1 VARKFNSIEST
12 AVEAEAMVQQGR
24 WVDAERHYREL
35 IGQTHVINY
44 EYDDWLRR
52 LGEIYRHLGRAREAA
67 FVYLYLHYFD
77 MARAQLAG
85 DARGE
90 PAHGAIND
98 VSALRARLAEIEK
111 KWSDAAQLYLQA
123 GLRVHAAV
131 AFEKAKQYPEAIAA
145 WKALLHHPGLAGL
158 AGGAGVAG
166 SAGNGAAPHAGHAS
180 HSAHSGAGSRAYEA
194 ALVHF
199 NYGLAAVRL
208 DPASA
213 EARRALIESQ
223 RKLEQ
228 VADDFEQVGELER
241 AFDCFQILL
250 KLGKESAQ
258 FENLAEGYV
267 NCIRVLRDDN
277 LKFYVL
283 QYYEDFIKL
292 ALERGELHAAAT
304 LYQEAAAFAARAG
317 LPYDRHYQH
326 KSALTWMK
334 CADKFVE
341 TGVPVQMVE
350 NALLAAASQHSAV
363 GDYPAVR
370 ECFDKLARLEL
381 PERAKKRFET
391 IAQRYRG
398 LAAPPVELPGLPDYL
413 KQQHAYA
420 DIWFVDLL
428 EWEMDG
434 DPYAVAAS
442 IVGDLRYP
450 NGIRR
455 RALVVLLTLADA
467 QTRRAQAEPE
477 TLVHVAELL
486 GELQSYAALS
496 PLEKLFGSGDALIRR
511 SAVRALRYLY
521 FKRSFVIVRKA
532 LTDPDAQVREAALV
546 AIAGLHFPH
555 AFNPLARIY
564 RETSDPRVRAAA
576 LQSIGKIQT
585 VEAGE
590 FLVMVLRQE
599 AGSLREAAYTAL
611 TQMDN
616 ADVVPILR
624 QHHEIETNPAV
635 RDTLGDLLRRH

>member
-1 VARKFNSIEST
+1 MARRFNSIEST
-12 AVEAEAMVQQGR
+12 ADQAEAMVQQGR
-24 WVDAERHYREL
+24 WADAERHYREL

-77 MARAQLAG
+77 MARSQLVG
-85 DARGE
+85 D
-90 PAHGAIND
+90 D
-98 VSALRARLAEIEK
+98 QVALRARLAEIEK
-111 KWSDAAQLYLQA
+111 KWSDAAQLYQQA
-123 GLRVHAAV
+123 KLPVHAAV
-131 AFEKAKQYPEAIAA
+131 AFERAKQFPDAASA
-145 WKALLHHPGLAGL
+145 WKSLLHHPGL
-158 AGGAGVAG
+158 
-166 SAGNGAAPHAGHAS
+166 
-180 HSAHSGAGSRAYEA
+180 GSRPYEA

-199 NYGLAAVRL
+199 NYGLAAARL
-208 DPASA
+208 DSGSGSN

-326 KSALTWMK
+326 KSAMTWMR
-334 CADKFVE
+334 CADKFAE
-341 TGVPVQMVE
+341 TGVPVQMIE

-370 ECFDKLARLEL
+370 ECFDKLAALEL
-381 PERAKKRFET
+381 PDRAKKRFQT

-398 LAAPPVELPGLPDYL
+398 LAAPPVEPPGLPDYL

-467 QTRRAQAEPE
+467 QTRKAAGETE

-496 PLEKLFGSGDALIRR
+496 PLEKLFASGDAVIRR
-511 SAVRALRYLY
+511 AAVRALRFLY

-532 LTDPDAQVREAALV
+532 LVDGDAQVREAALV

-564 RETSDPRVRAAA
+564 RESNDPRVRGAA

-599 AGSLREAAYTAL
+599 TGNLREAAYAAL
-611 TQMDN
+611 AQMDN
-616 ADVVPILR
+616 ADVIPILR
-624 QHHEIETNPAV
+624 QHHEIETNPQV
-635 RDTLGDLLRRH
+635 RDTLGELLRRH

>member
-1 VARKFNSIEST
+1 MARRTFNSIEST
-12 AVEAEAMVQQGR
+12 ADQAEALVQQGR

-52 LGEIYRHLGRAREAA
+52 LGEIYRHLNRGREAA

-77 MARAQLAG
+77 MARGQLAG
-85 DARGE
+85 DEHVG
-90 PAHGAIND
+90 
-98 VSALRARLAEIEK
+98 LRARLAEIEK
-111 KWSDAAQLYLQA
+111 KWTEAAQLYQQA
-123 GLRVHAAV
+123 KLPVHAAV
-131 AFEKAKQYPEAIAA
+131 AFERAKQHTEATAA
-145 WKALLHHPGLAGL
+145 WKALVHTAGL
-158 AGGAGVAG
+158 AQR
-166 SAGNGAAPHAGHAS
+166 P
-180 HSAHSGAGSRAYEA
+180 YEA
-194 ALVHF
+194 ALIHF
-199 NYGLAAVRL
+199 NYGLSAVRH
-208 DPASA
+208 DPQSA

-250 KLGKESAQ
+250 KLGKESSQ

-267 NCIRVLRDDN
+267 NCIRVLREDN

-326 KSALTWMK
+326 KSALTWMR
-334 CADKFVE
+334 CADRFLE
-341 TGVPVQMVE
+341 AGVPVQMTE

-370 ECFDKLARLEL
+370 ECFEKLAGLEL
-381 PERAKKRFET
+381 PDRAKKRFST

-467 QTRRAQAEPE
+467 QQNDRDAATD
-477 TLVHVAELL
+477 TVVHVAELL

-496 PLEKLFGSGDALIRR
+496 PLEKLFASPEPVIRR
-511 SAVRALRYLY
+511 AAVKALRFLY

-532 LTDPDAQVREAALV
+532 LADADAQVREAALI
-546 AIAGLHFPH
+546 AIGGLHFPH

-564 RETSDPRVRAAA
+564 RESNDARVRTAA

-599 AGSLREAAYTAL
+599 TGSLREAAHQAL
-611 TQMDN
+611 AQMDN
-616 ADVVPILR
+616 ADVLPILR
-624 QHHEIETNPAV
+624 QHHEIETNPQV
-635 RDTLGDLLRRH
+635 RETLGELLRRH

>member
-1 VARKFNSIEST
+1 VARRTFNSIEST
-12 AVEAEAMVQQGR
+12 SDQAQALVHQGR
-24 WVDAERHYREL
+24 WADAEKHYREL

-44 EYDDWLRR
+44 EYDDWLRA
-52 LGEIYRHLGRAREAA
+52 LGEIYRHLNRQREAA
-67 FVYLYLHYFD
+67 FVYLYLHYSD
-77 MARAQLAG
+77 MAKAQLV
-85 DARGE
+85 GE
-90 PAHGAIND
+90 GH
-98 VSALRARLAEIEK
+98 VALRARFAEIEK
-111 KWSDAAQLYLQA
+111 KWPEAAQLYQQA
-123 GLRVHAAV
+123 KLPVHAAV
-131 AFEKAKQYPEAIAA
+131 AFEKAKQYTEAAA
-145 WKALLHHPGLAGL
+145 TWKALVQTPGLGQR
-158 AGGAGVAG
+158 
-166 SAGNGAAPHAGHAS
+166 P
-180 HSAHSGAGSRAYEA
+180 YEA

-199 NYGLAAVRL
+199 NYGLAVVRL
-208 DPASA
+208 DAQSA

-250 KLGKESAQ
+250 KLGKESGQ

-267 NCIRVLRDDN
+267 NCIRVLREDN

-292 ALERGELHAAAT
+292 ALERNELHAAAT

-334 CADKFVE
+334 CADRFVE
-341 TGVPVQMVE
+341 AGVPVQMTE

-370 ECFDKLARLEL
+370 ACFERLAGLEL
-381 PERAKKRFET
+381 PDRAKKRFSA
-391 IAQRYRG
+391 IAQRYQG

-428 EWEMDG
+428 EWEMEG
-434 DPYAVAAS
+434 DPFAVAAS

-467 QTRRAQAEPE
+467 QARNQAGEPE

-496 PLEKLFGSGDALIRR
+496 PLERLFASPDPVIRR
-511 SAVRALRYLY
+511 AAVRALRFLY

-532 LTDPDAQVREAALV
+532 LADADAQVREAALV

-564 RETSDPRVRAAA
+564 RESADPRVRTSA

-599 AGSLREAAYTAL
+599 GGALRDAAHQAL
-611 TQMDN
+611 ATMDN
-616 ADVVPILR
+616 ADVLPILR
-624 QHHEIETNPAV
+624 QHHEIETNAAV
-635 RDTLGDLLRRH
+635 RETLGELLRRH

>member
-1 VARKFNSIEST
+1 MARRFNSIEST
-12 AVEAEAMVQQGR
+12 ADQADALHQQGR
-24 WVDAERHYREL
+24 WVEAERHYREL

-52 LGEIYRHLGRAREAA
+52 LNEIYRHLGRPREAA
-67 FVYLYLHYFD
+67 FVCLYLHYFD
-77 MARAQLAG
+77 MARGQLGSAEH
-85 DARGE
+85 A
-90 PAHGAIND
+90 
-98 VSALRARLAEIEK
+98 ALRARLAETEK
-111 KWSDAAQLYLQA
+111 KWHEAAQLYQQA
-123 GLRVHAAV
+123 QLPVHAAV
-131 AFEKAKQYPEAIAA
+131 AYERAKQAPEAAAA
-145 WKALLHHPGLAGL
+145 WKALLHHPGLAHR
-158 AGGAGVAG
+158 
-166 SAGNGAAPHAGHAS
+166 P
-180 HSAHSGAGSRAYEA
+180 YEA

-208 DPASA
+208 DPKSA
-213 EARRALIESQ
+213 EARRALVESQ

-228 VADDFEQVGELER
+228 VADDFEQAGELER

-250 KLGKESAQ
+250 KLGKESSQ

-292 ALERGELHAAAT
+292 ALERGELHAGAT

-334 CADKFVE
+334 CADKFLE
-341 TGVPVQMVE
+341 TGVPVQMIE

-370 ECFDKLARLEL
+370 ECFERLAGLEL
-381 PERAKKRFET
+381 PERAKKRFST

-398 LAAPPVELPGLPDYL
+398 MSAPPAELPGLPDYL

-420 DIWFVDLL
+420 DIWFLDLL
-428 EWEMDG
+428 EWEMNG
-434 DPYAVAAS
+434 DPFAVAAS

-450 NGIRR
+450 NGVRR

-467 QTRRAQAEPE
+467 QLRHAEHEVE
-477 TLVHVAELL
+477 TLVQIADAL
-486 GELQSYAALS
+486 GQLQAYAALS
-496 PLEKLFGSGDALIRR
+496 PLERLYASPEPAIRR
-511 SAVRALRYLY
+511 AAVKALRYLY

-532 LTDPDAQVREAALV
+532 LGEPDAQVREAALE
-546 AIAGLHFPH
+546 AIGGLHFPH

-564 RETSDPRVRAAA
+564 RESTDPRVRTAA
-576 LQSIGKIQT
+576 LQAIGQIQT

-599 AGSLREAAYTAL
+599 SGALREAAHKAL
-611 TQMDN
+611 DKLEN
-616 ADVVPILR
+616 ADVMPILR
-624 QHHEIETNPAV
+624 QHHEIETNPEV
-635 RDTLGDLLRRH
+635 RETLGELLRRR

>member
-1 VARKFNSIEST
+1 VARNTFNAIEST
-12 AVEAEAMVQQGR
+12 ADQAEAFVQQGR
-24 WVDAERHYREL
+24 WKEAEQHYRDL
-35 IGQTHVINY
+35 IGHTHVINY

-52 LGEIYRHLGRAREAA
+52 LAEIYRQLGRAREAA
-67 FVYLYLHYFD
+67 FVCLYLHYFE
-77 MARAQLAG
+77 
-85 DARGE
+85 DARRQIQGE
-90 PAHGAIND
+90 EHLG
-98 VSALRARLAEIEK
+98 LRARLAEMEK
-111 KWSDAAQLYLQA
+111 KWTEAAQLYQQA
-123 GLRVHAAV
+123 KLPVHAAV
-131 AFEKAKQYPEAIAA
+131 AFEKAKQYPDAIAQ
-145 WKALLHHPGLAGL
+145 WKSLVHHPGLQ
-158 AGGAGVAG
+158 
-166 SAGNGAAPHAGHAS
+166 HK
-180 HSAHSGAGSRAYEA
+180 AYEA

-199 NYGLAAVRL
+199 DYGLAAVRL
-208 DPASA
+208 DPNSA

-228 VADDFEQVGELER
+228 VADDFEQTGELER

-304 LYQEAAAFAARAG
+304 LYQEAAAFASRAG

-326 KSALTWMK
+326 KSALTWVR
-334 CADKFVE
+334 CAEKFVE

-370 ECFDKLARLEL
+370 DCFEMLAALEL
-381 PERAKKRFET
+381 PDRAKKRFSA
-391 IAQRYRG
+391 IAARYKG
-398 LAAPPVELPGLPDYL
+398 LTSPPIELPGLPDYL
-413 KQQHAYA
+413 KQTHAYA
-420 DIWFVDLL
+420 EIWFVDLL
-428 EWEMDG
+428 EWEMGG
-434 DPYAVAAS
+434 DPYSVAAS

-467 QTRRAQAEPE
+467 EMRKQGDDQQVAAKI
-477 TLVHVAELL
+477 AELL

-496 PLEKLFGSGDALIRR
+496 PLEKLYESPEPAIRVA
-511 SAVRALRYLY
+511 AVKALRYLY

-532 LTDPDAQVREAALV
+532 LADPDATVREAALI
-546 AIAGLHFPH
+546 AIGGLHFPH
-555 AFNPLARIY
+555 AFNPLARIF
-564 RETSDPRVRAAA
+564 RENPDPRVRGKA
-576 LQSIGKIQT
+576 LESIGKIQT

-599 AGSLREAAYTAL
+599 SGALRDAAQAAL
-611 TQMDN
+611 SQLDS
-616 ADVVPILR
+616 AELLPILR
-624 QHHEIETNPAV
+624 QHHEIETNAAV
-635 RDTLGDLLRRH
+635 RETLEQLLRRH

>member
-1 VARKFNSIEST
+1 MARRFNLPETT
-12 AVEAEAMVQQGR
+12 ADQADAMVQQGR
-24 WVDAERHYREL
+24 WVEAERNYREL

-52 LGEIYRHLGRAREAA
+52 LGEVYRHLGRAREAS

-77 MARAQLAG
+77 LARAQLVG
-85 DARGE
+85 DELVG
-90 PAHGAIND
+90 
-98 VSALRARLAEIEK
+98 LRARLAEIEK
-111 KWSDAAQLYLQA
+111 KWSEAAALYQQA
-123 GLRVHAAV
+123 KLPIHAAV
-131 AFEKAKQYPEAIAA
+131 AFEKAKMYPEAAAA
-145 WKALLHHPGLAGL
+145 WKALTHHPQLGQR
-158 AGGAGVAG
+158 
-166 SAGNGAAPHAGHAS
+166 P
-180 HSAHSGAGSRAYEA
+180 YEA

-199 NYGLAAVRL
+199 DLGIATARL
-208 DPASA
+208 DAGSA

-304 LYQEAAAFAARAG
+304 FYQEAAAFASRAG

-326 KSALTWMK
+326 KSALTWMR
-334 CADKFVE
+334 CADKFIE

-370 ECFDKLARLEL
+370 ECFEKLASLEL
-381 PERAKKRFET
+381 SDRQKKRFAA
-391 IAQRYRG
+391 IAARYKG
-398 LAAPPVELPGLPDYL
+398 LASPPVELPGLPDYL

-434 DPYAVAAS
+434 DAFAVAAS

-467 QTRRAQAEPE
+467 RLRKADGDPE
-477 TLVHVAELL
+477 TLVHVAEQL

-496 PLEKLFGSGDALIRR
+496 PLEKLFAMTDPVVRR
-511 SAVRALRYLY
+511 AAVRALRYLY

-532 LTDPDAQVREAALV
+532 LADPDAQVREAALV
-546 AIAGLHFPH
+546 AISGLHFPH

-564 RETSDPRVRAAA
+564 RESTDPRVRASA

-599 AGSLREAAYTAL
+599 VGPLREAAHAAL
-611 TQMDN
+611 ALMDN
-616 ADVVPILR
+616 ADVIPILR
-624 QHHEIETNPAV
+624 QHHEIETNAAV
-635 RDTLGDLLRRH
+635 RETLGELLRRH

>member
-1 VARKFNSIEST
+1 MARRTFNSIEST
-12 AVEAEAMVQQGR
+12 ADQADALVQQGR
-24 WVDAERHYREL
+24 WGDAERHYRDL

-52 LGEIYRHLGRAREAA
+52 LGEIYRHLKRDREAS

-77 MARAQLAG
+77 MARGQLAA
-85 DARGE
+85 DE
-90 PAHGAIND
+90 H
-98 VSALRARLAEIEK
+98 VALRARLAEIEK
-111 KWSDAAQLYLQA
+111 KWTEAAQLYQQA
-123 GLRVHAAV
+123 KLPVHAAV
-131 AFEKAKQYPEAIAA
+131 AFERAKQYTEATAA
-145 WKALLHHPGLAGL
+145 WKQLLHTPGL
-158 AGGAGVAG
+158 GA
-166 SAGNGAAPHAGHAS
+166 
-180 HSAHSGAGSRAYEA
+180 RAYET

-208 DPASA
+208 DAGSA

-228 VADDFEQVGELER
+228 VADDFEQGGELER

-292 ALERGELHAAAT
+292 ALERGELHAGAT
-304 LYQEAAAFAARAG
+304 LYQEAAAFASRAG

-334 CADKFVE
+334 CADKFLE

-370 ECFDKLARLEL
+370 ECFDKLAGLEL
-381 PERAKKRFET
+381 TDRQKKRFGA
-391 IAQRYRG
+391 IAARYKG
-398 LAAPPVELPGLPDYL
+398 LNAPPIELPGLPDYL

-428 EWEMDG
+428 EWEMEG

-467 QTRRAQAEPE
+467 QARKAEGATE
-477 TLVHVAELL
+477 TLVHVADLL
-486 GELQSYAALS
+486 GQLQSYAALS
-496 PLEKLFGSGDALIRR
+496 PLERLFASQDPVIRKE
-511 SAVRALRYLY
+511 AVRALRYLY

-532 LTDPDAQVREAALV
+532 LSDVDAQVREAALV
-546 AIAGLHFPH
+546 AIGGLHFPH

-564 RETSDPRVRAAA
+564 RESTDPRVRTAA

-599 AGSLREAAYTAL
+599 TGNLRDAAHAAL
-611 TQMDN
+611 GQMDN
-616 ADVVPILR
+616 ADVLPILR
-624 QHHEIETNPAV
+624 QHHEIETNPQV
-635 RDTLGDLLRRH
+635 RETLGELLRRH

>member
-1 VARKFNSIEST
+1 VARRTFNSIEST
-12 AVEAEAMVQQGR
+12 ADQADALVQQGR
-24 WVDAERHYREL
+24 WIDAERHYREL

-52 LGEIYRHLGRAREAA
+52 LGEIYRQLGRSREAA

-85 DARGE
+85 DE
-90 PAHGAIND
+90 H
-98 VSALRARLAEIEK
+98 VALRARLSEIEK
-111 KWSDAAQLYLQA
+111 KWNEAAQLYQQA
-123 GLRVHAAV
+123 KLPVHAAV
-131 AFEKAKQYPEAIAA
+131 AFERAKQYNEAVAA
-145 WKALLHHPGLAGL
+145 WKGLVHHAGL
-158 AGGAGVAG
+158 ATR
-166 SAGNGAAPHAGHAS
+166 P
-180 HSAHSGAGSRAYEA
+180 YEA

-199 NYGLAAVRL
+199 DYGLAAVRL
-208 DPASA
+208 DPDSL

-228 VADDFEQVGELER
+228 VADDFEQTGELER

-250 KLGKESAQ
+250 KLGKESSQ

-292 ALERGELHAAAT
+292 ALERAELHAAAT

-326 KSALTWMK
+326 KSALTWMR
-334 CADKFVE
+334 CADKFLE
-341 TGVPVQMVE
+341 TGVPVQMIE

-370 ECFDKLARLEL
+370 ECFDKLAGLEL
-381 PERAKKRFET
+381 TERAKKRFGA
-391 IAQRYRG
+391 IAQRYKG

-413 KQQHAYA
+413 KQAHAYA

-434 DPYAVAAS
+434 DPFAVAAS

-467 QTRRAQAEPE
+467 RTRNAEAEAE
-477 TLVHVAELL
+477 TAVHVAELL

-496 PLEKLFGSGDALIRR
+496 PLEKLFASGDAVIRR
-511 SAVRALRYLY
+511 AAVRALRFLY

-532 LTDPDAQVREAALV
+532 LVDIDAQVREAALV
-546 AIAGLHFPH
+546 AIGGLHFPH

-564 RETSDPRVRAAA
+564 RESTDPRVRTAA

-599 AGSLREAAYTAL
+599 SGGLRDAAYTAL

-624 QHHEIETNPAV
+624 QHHEIEVNPQV
-635 RDTLGDLLRRH
+635 RETLGELLRKH

>member
-1 VARKFNSIEST
+1 MARRYSSIEST
-12 AVEAEAMVQQGR
+12 ADQAEAMVQQGR
-24 WVDAERHYREL
+24 WVDAERHYRDL

-77 MARAQLAG
+77 MARTQLVGEGRGAAAG
-85 DARGE
+85 PSPIHETG
-90 PAHGAIND
+90 
-98 VSALRARLAEIEK
+98 ALRARLAEIEK
-111 KWSDAAQLYLQA
+111 KWSDAAQLYQQA
-123 GLRVHAAV
+123 KLPVHAAV
-131 AFEKAKQYPEAIAA
+131 AFERAKQYPEAAAA
-145 WKALLHHPGLAGL
+145 WKSLLHHPGLTGR
-158 AGGAGVAG
+158 
-166 SAGNGAAPHAGHAS
+166 P
-180 HSAHSGAGSRAYEA
+180 YEA

-208 DPASA
+208 DGGPGAGPGAGPATGPGA
-213 EARRALIESQ
+213 GAGAGPGANEARRALIESQ

-228 VADDFEQVGELER
+228 VADDFEQAGELER

-326 KSALTWMK
+326 KSALTWMR

-341 TGVPVQMVE
+341 TGVPVQMIE

-370 ECFDKLARLEL
+370 ECFDKLAGLEL
-381 PERAKKRFET
+381 PERAKKRFQT

-434 DPYAVAAS
+434 DPYAVATS

-467 QTRRAQAEPE
+467 QTRKAADQTD

-496 PLEKLFGSGDALIRR
+496 PLEKLFASGDAVIRR
-511 SAVRALRYLY
+511 AAVRALRFLY

-532 LTDPDAQVREAALV
+532 LVDPDAQVREAALV

-564 RETSDPRVRAAA
+564 RESNDPRVRSAA
-576 LQSIGKIQT
+576 LTSIGKIQT

-599 AGSLREAAYTAL
+599 AGNLREAAYAAL
-611 TQMDN
+611 AQMDN
-616 ADVVPILR
+616 ADVIPILR
-624 QHHEIETNPAV
+624 QHHEIETNPGV
-635 RDTLGDLLRRH
+635 RDTLGELLRRH

>member
-1 VARKFNSIEST
+1 MARRFNSIEST
-12 AVEAEAMVQQGR
+12 ADQAEAMVQQGR

-85 DARGE
+85 DGRSE
-90 PAHGAIND
+90 PSSAPVQDAG
-98 VSALRARLAEIEK
+98 ALRARLAEIEK
-111 KWSDAAQLYLQA
+111 KWSDAAQLYQQA
-123 GLRVHAAV
+123 GLPVHAAV
-131 AFEKAKQYPEAIAA
+131 AFERAKQYPEATIA
-145 WKALLHHPGLAGL
+145 WKALVHHPGLTGL
-158 AGGAGVAG
+158 TGAGGHTGTG
-166 SAGNGAAPHAGHAS
+166 G
-180 HSAHSGAGSRAYEA
+180 RAYEA

-213 EARRALIESQ
+213 EARRALVESQ

-326 KSALTWMK
+326 KSAMTWTR

-341 TGVPVQMVE
+341 TGVPVQMIE

-370 ECFDKLARLEL
+370 ECFEKLAALDL
-381 PERAKKRFET
+381 AERAKKRFST

-467 QTRRAQAEPE
+467 QARRAQADPE
-477 TLVHVAELL
+477 TLVHVGELL

-496 PLEKLFGSGDALIRR
+496 PLEKLFASGDAVIRR
-511 SAVRALRYLY
+511 AAVRALRYLY

-532 LTDPDAQVREAALV
+532 LADPDAQVREAALV

-599 AGSLREAAYTAL
+599 TGGLREAAYAAL

-616 ADVVPILR
+616 ADVIPILR
-624 QHHEIETNPAV
+624 QHHEIETNPQV

>member
-85 DARGE
+85 DGRSE
-90 PAHGAIND
+90 PSSAPVQDAG
-98 VSALRARLAEIEK
+98 ALRARLAEIEK
-111 KWSDAAQLYLQA
+111 KWSDAAQLYQQA
-123 GLRVHAAV
+123 GLPVHAAV
-131 AFEKAKQYPEAIAA
+131 AFERAKQYPEATIA
-145 WKALLHHPGLAGL
+145 WKALVHHPGLTGL
-158 AGGAGVAG
+158 TGAGGHTGTG
-166 SAGNGAAPHAGHAS
+166 G
-180 HSAHSGAGSRAYEA
+180 RAYEA

-213 EARRALIESQ
+213 EARRALVESQ

-326 KSALTWMK
+326 KSAMTWTR

-341 TGVPVQMVE
+341 TGVPVQMIE

-370 ECFDKLARLEL
+370 ECFEKLAALDL
-381 PERAKKRFET
+381 AERAKKRFST

-467 QTRRAQAEPE
+467 QARRAQADPE
-477 TLVHVAELL
+477 TLVHVGELL

-496 PLEKLFGSGDALIRR
+496 PLEKLFASGDAVIRR
-511 SAVRALRYLY
+511 AAVRALRYLY

-532 LTDPDAQVREAALV
+532 LADPDAQVREAALV

-599 AGSLREAAYTAL
+599 TGGLREAAYAAL

-616 ADVVPILR
+616 ADVIPILR
-624 QHHEIETNPAV
+624 QHHEIETNPQV

>member
-1 VARKFNSIEST
+1 VARRTFNSIEST
-12 AVEAEAMVQQGR
+12 ADQAEAMVQQGR
-24 WVDAERHYREL
+24 WAEAERHYREL

-77 MARAQLAG
+77 QARAQLTG
-85 DARGE
+85 DEHIG
-90 PAHGAIND
+90 
-98 VSALRARLAEIEK
+98 LRARLAELDK
-111 KWSDAAQLYLQA
+111 KQAEAAQLYQRAQLP
-123 GLRVHAAV
+123 VHAAV
-131 AFEKAKQYPEAIAA
+131 AFEKAKQPTEAATA
-145 WKALLHHPGLAGL
+145 WKALLHAPGLAQR
-158 AGGAGVAG
+158 
-166 SAGNGAAPHAGHAS
+166 P
-180 HSAHSGAGSRAYEA
+180 YEA

-208 DPASA
+208 DPASG

-267 NCIRVLRDDN
+267 NCIRVLREDN

-326 KSALTWMK
+326 KSALTWMR

-341 TGVPVQMVE
+341 TGVPVQMTE

-370 ECFDKLARLEL
+370 ECFEKLAGLEL
-381 PERAKKRFET
+381 TDRAKKRFT
-391 IAQRYRG
+391 AIAQRYKG
-398 LAAPPVELPGLPDYL
+398 LPAPPVELPGLPDYL

-420 DIWFVDLL
+420 DIWFVELL
-428 EWEMDG
+428 EWELDG
-434 DPYAVAAS
+434 DPFAVAAS

-467 QTRRAQAEPE
+467 QARRAEGESE

-496 PLEKLFGSGDALIRR
+496 PLEKLFQSTDATIRR
-511 SAVRALRYLY
+511 AAVRALRFLY

-532 LTDPDAQVREAALV
+532 LSDPDAQVREAALV
-546 AIAGLHFPH
+546 AIGGLHFPH

-564 RETSDPRVRAAA
+564 RESNDPNVRSYA

-599 AGSLREAAYTAL
+599 AGNLREAARVAL
-611 TQMDN
+611 SQMDN
-616 ADVVPILR
+616 ADVLPILR
-624 QHHEIETNPAV
+624 QHHEIETNPQV
-635 RDTLGDLLRRH
+635 RDTLGELLRRA

>member
-1 VARKFNSIEST
+1 MARRTFNSIEST
-12 AVEAEAMVQQGR
+12 ADQAEAFVQQGR
-24 WVDAERHYREL
+24 WVEAERHYREL

-77 MARAQLAG
+77 MARGQLAG
-85 DARGE
+85 DE
-90 PAHGAIND
+90 H
-98 VSALRARLAEIEK
+98 VALRARLAEIEK
-111 KWSDAAQLYLQA
+111 KWIEAAQLYQQA
-123 GLRVHAAV
+123 KLPVHAAV
-131 AFEKAKQYPEAIAA
+131 AYERAKQYPEATAA
-145 WKALLHHPGLAGL
+145 WKSLLHAPGL
-158 AGGAGVAG
+158 
-166 SAGNGAAPHAGHAS
+166 S
-180 HSAHSGAGSRAYEA
+180 HRPYEA

-208 DPASA
+208 EAGSA

-228 VADDFEQVGELER
+228 VADDFEQTGELER

-326 KSALTWMK
+326 KSALTWVK
-334 CADKFVE
+334 CAEKFVE

-370 ECFDKLARLEL
+370 ECFDRLAGLEL
-381 PERAKKRFET
+381 PDRAKKRFSS
-391 IAQRYRG
+391 IAQRYKG
-398 LAAPPVELPGLPDYL
+398 LASPPVELPGLPDYL

-434 DPYAVAAS
+434 DPFAVAAS

-455 RALVVLLTLADA
+455 RALVVLLIMADA
-467 QTRRAQAEPE
+467 QARNAVGETE
-477 TLVHVAELL
+477 TLVEVADKL

-496 PLEKLFGSGDALIRR
+496 PLEKLFASPEPTVRR
-511 SAVRALRYLY
+511 AAVRALRFLY

-532 LTDPDAQVREAALV
+532 LNDPDSQVREAALV
-546 AIAGLHFPH
+546 AIGGLHFPH

-564 RETSDPRVRAAA
+564 RESTDARVRAAA

-599 AGSLREAAYTAL
+599 AGGLREAAYAAL
-611 TQMDN
+611 QSMDN
-616 ADVVPILR
+616 ADVLPILR
-624 QHHEIETNPAV
+624 QHHEIETNPTV
-635 RDTLGDLLRRH
+635 RDTLGELLRRH

>member
-1 VARKFNSIEST
+1 MARRTFNSIEST
-12 AVEAEAMVQQGR
+12 ADQAEAFVQQGR
-24 WVDAERHYREL
+24 WLDAEKHYREL

-67 FVYLYLHYFD
+67 FIYLYLHYYD
-77 MARAQLAG
+77 LARSQLVG
-85 DARGE
+85 DE
-90 PAHGAIND
+90 H
-98 VSALRARLAEIEK
+98 VALRARLAEIDK
-111 KWSDAAQLYLQA
+111 KWQEAAQLYTQA
-123 GLRVHAAV
+123 KLPVHAAV
-131 AFEKAKQYPEAIAA
+131 AYERARLAPEAAAA
-145 WKALLHHPGLAGL
+145 WKGLLHHTGLAHR
-158 AGGAGVAG
+158 
-166 SAGNGAAPHAGHAS
+166 P
-180 HSAHSGAGSRAYEA
+180 YEA

-199 NYGLAAVRL
+199 NYGMAAVRL
-208 DPASA
+208 DARSS
-213 EARRALIESQ
+213 EARRALVESQ

-250 KLGKESAQ
+250 KLGRDSAQ

-292 ALERGELHAAAT
+292 ALERNELHAGAT

-334 CADKFVE
+334 CAERFVE
-341 TGVPVQMVE
+341 SGVPVQMVE

-370 ECFDKLARLEL
+370 ECFERLSGLEL
-381 PERAKKRFET
+381 PERAKKRFAL

-420 DIWFVDLL
+420 DIWFNDLL

-434 DPYAVAAS
+434 DPIAVTAS
-442 IVGDLRYP
+442 IVGDLKYP
-450 NGIRR
+450 NGHRR

-467 QTRRAQAEPE
+467 QQRKAEGEAE
-477 TLVHVAELL
+477 TLVQVADLI

-496 PLEKLFGSGDALIRR
+496 PLERLFASADPQLRR
-511 SAVRALRYLY
+511 AAVRALRFLY

-532 LTDPDAQVREAALV
+532 LVDTDPNVREAALV

-564 RETSDPRVRAAA
+564 RDAVDPRVRTAA
-576 LQSIGKIQT
+576 LQSIGKIQS

-599 AGSLREAAYTAL
+599 TAALREAAYAAL
-611 TQMDN
+611 AHMDN

-624 QHHEIETNPAV
+624 QHYEIETNAQV
-635 RDTLGDLLRRH
+635 RDSLGELLRRH

>member
-1 VARKFNSIEST
+1 MARRPFNSIEST
-12 AVEAEAMVQQGR
+12 ADQAEAFAQQGR
-24 WVDAERHYREL
+24 WKEAEQHYRDL

-52 LGEIYRHLGRAREAA
+52 LGDIYQNLKRTREAA

-77 MARAQLAG
+77 MARAQLSAP
-85 DARGE
+85 E
-90 PAHGAIND
+90 HL
-98 VSALRARLAEIEK
+98 ALRARLAETEK
-111 KWSDAAQLYLQA
+111 KWSEAAQLYHQA
-123 GLRVHAAV
+123 KLPVHAAV
-131 AFEKAKQYPEAIAA
+131 AFEKAKQSGDAIAA
-145 WKALLHHPGLAGL
+145 WKSLLHHPGLA
-158 AGGAGVAG
+158 
-166 SAGNGAAPHAGHAS
+166 H
-180 HSAHSGAGSRAYEA
+180 HSYEA

-208 DPASA
+208 DPHSA
-213 EARRALIESQ
+213 EARRALVESQ

-250 KLGKESAQ
+250 KLGKESSQ

-326 KSALTWMK
+326 KSALTWVR
-334 CADKFVE
+334 CAEKFVE

-370 ECFDKLARLEL
+370 ECFERLAGLEL
-381 PERAKKRFET
+381 PDRAKKRFST
-391 IAQRYRG
+391 IAQRYKG
-398 LAAPPVELPGLPDYL
+398 LASPPVELPGLPDYL

-434 DPYAVAAS
+434 DPFAVAAS

-467 QTRRAQAEPE
+467 QARQAEAEPE
-477 TLVHVAELL
+477 TQADVAKLL

-496 PLEKLFGSGDALIRR
+496 PLEKMFTSGDGTIRTA
-511 SAVRALRYLY
+511 AVKALRFLY

-532 LTDPDAQVREAALV
+532 LSDPDVKVREASV
-546 AIAGLHFPH
+546 EAIGGLHFPH

-564 RETSDPRVRAAA
+564 RENTDPRVRAAA
-576 LQSIGKIQT
+576 LASIGKIQT

-599 AGSLREAAYTAL
+599 GGELRNAAYTAL
-611 TQMDN
+611 HQMDN

-624 QHHEIETNPAV
+624 QHHEIETNPQV
-635 RDTLGDLLRRH
+635 RETLGELLRRH

>member
-1 VARKFNSIEST
+1 MARRFNSIEST
-12 AVEAEAMVQQGR
+12 ADQAEAMVQQGR

-52 LGEIYRHLGRAREAA
+52 LGEIYRHLGRVREAA

-77 MARAQLAG
+77 MARAQLVGDERGAAG
-85 DARGE
+85 GE
-90 PAHGAIND
+90 VPASPTHDTG
-98 VSALRARLAEIEK
+98 ALRARLAEIEK
-111 KWSDAAQLYLQA
+111 KWSEAAQLYQQA
-123 GLRVHAAV
+123 KLPVHAAV
-131 AFEKAKQYPEAIAA
+131 AFERAKQYPEAASA
-145 WKALLHHPGLAGL
+145 WKSLLHHAGL
-158 AGGAGVAG
+158 
-166 SAGNGAAPHAGHAS
+166 
-180 HSAHSGAGSRAYEA
+180 GSRAYEA

-208 DPASA
+208 EAGA
-213 EARRALIESQ
+213 GAGEARRALIESQ

-228 VADDFEQVGELER
+228 VADDFEQAGELER

-326 KSALTWMK
+326 KSALTWMR
-334 CADKFVE
+334 CADKFLE

-370 ECFDKLARLEL
+370 ECFDRLAGLDL
-381 PERAKKRFET
+381 PERAKKRFQT

-467 QTRRAQAEPE
+467 QTRKAASETE

-496 PLEKLFGSGDALIRR
+496 PLEKLFASGDATIRR
-511 SAVRALRYLY
+511 AAVRALRFLY

-532 LTDPDAQVREAALV
+532 LIDPDAQVREAALV

-564 RETSDPRVRAAA
+564 RESNDPRVRGAA
-576 LQSIGKIQT
+576 LSSIGKIQT

-599 AGSLREAAYTAL
+599 TGSLREAAYVAL
-611 TQMDN
+611 AQMDN
-616 ADVVPILR
+616 ADVLPILR

-635 RDTLGDLLRRH
+635 RDTLGELLRRH

>member
-1 VARKFNSIEST
+1 MARRTFNSIEST
-12 AVEAEAMVQQGR
+12 ADQAVAFAQQGR
-24 WVDAERHYREL
+24 FADAERHYREL

-44 EYDDWLRR
+44 EYDDWLRA
-52 LGEIYRHLGRAREAA
+52 LGDVYRQLGRAREAS

-77 MARAQLAG
+77 MARAQLTG
-85 DARGE
+85 DQHVG
-90 PAHGAIND
+90 
-98 VSALRARLAEIEK
+98 LRARLAELEK
-111 KWSDAAQLYLQA
+111 KWTEAANLYQA
-123 GLRVHAAV
+123 AKLPVHAAV
-131 AFEKAKQYPEAIAA
+131 SFERAKQYPEAAAA
-145 WKALLHHPGLAGL
+145 WRGMLHMSELTHRP
-158 AGGAGVAG
+158 
-166 SAGNGAAPHAGHAS
+166 
-180 HSAHSGAGSRAYEA
+180 YEA

-199 NYGLAAVRL
+199 NYGLAAARL
-208 DPASA
+208 DANSQ

-326 KSALTWMK
+326 KSAMTWMR

-341 TGVPVQMVE
+341 TGVPVQMIE

-370 ECFDKLARLEL
+370 ECFDKLAGLEL
-381 PERAKKRFET
+381 PERARKRFST

-434 DPYAVAAS
+434 DPFAVAS
-442 IVGDLRYP
+442 PIVGDLRYP

-467 QTRRAQAEPE
+467 QSRKQEGDTE
-477 TLVHVAELL
+477 TLQHVADLL
-486 GELQSYAALS
+486 GQLQSYAALS
-496 PLEKLFGSGDALIRR
+496 PLERLFASQDPLIRKD
-511 SAVRALRYLY
+511 AVRAL
-521 FKRSFVIVRKA
+521 
-532 LTDPDAQVREAALV
+532 
-546 AIAGLHFPH
+546 
-555 AFNPLARIY
+555 
-564 RETSDPRVRAAA
+564 
-576 LQSIGKIQT
+576 
-585 VEAGE
+585 
-590 FLVMVLRQE
+590 
-599 AGSLREAAYTAL
+599 
-611 TQMDN
+611 
-616 ADVVPILR
+616 
-624 QHHEIETNPAV
+624 
-635 RDTLGDLLRRH
+635 

>member
-1 VARKFNSIEST
+1 MARRTFNSIEST
-12 AVEAEAMVQQGR
+12 ADQAEALVQQGR

-52 LGEIYRHLGRAREAA
+52 LGEIYRHLGRGREAS

-77 MARAQLAG
+77 MARGQLVA
-85 DARGE
+85 DE
-90 PAHGAIND
+90 H
-98 VSALRARLAEIEK
+98 VALRARLAEIEK
-111 KWSDAAQLYLQA
+111 KWSEAATLYQRARLP
-123 GLRVHAAV
+123 VHAAV
-131 AFEKAKQYPEAIAA
+131 AFERAKQYPDAVAA
-145 WKALLHHPGLAGL
+145 WKGLVHAPGLGQR
-158 AGGAGVAG
+158 
-166 SAGNGAAPHAGHAS
+166 P
-180 HSAHSGAGSRAYEA
+180 YEA

-208 DPASA
+208 DAASA

-228 VADDFEQVGELER
+228 VADDFEQAGELER

-267 NCIRVLRDDN
+267 NCIRVLREDN

-326 KSALTWMK
+326 KSALTWMR

-341 TGVPVQMVE
+341 TGVPVQMTE

-370 ECFDKLARLEL
+370 ECFEKLAGLEL
-381 PERAKKRFET
+381 PERARKRFST
-391 IAQRYRG
+391 IAQRYKG

-434 DPYAVAAS
+434 DPFAVAAS

-467 QTRRAQAEPE
+467 QARRAEGETE

-496 PLEKLFGSGDALIRR
+496 PLEKLFQSPDPLIRR
-511 SAVRALRYLY
+511 AATRALRYLY

-532 LTDPDAQVREAALV
+532 LADGDAQVREAALT
-546 AIAGLHFPH
+546 AIEGLHFPH

-564 RETSDPRVRAAA
+564 RESNDPRVRSTA
-576 LQSIGKIQT
+576 LVSIGKIQT

-599 AGSLREAAYTAL
+599 AGGLRQAAYEAL
-611 TQMDN
+611 SHMDN
-616 ADVVPILR
+616 ADVLPILR
-624 QHHEIETNPAV
+624 QHHEIEMNPQV
-635 RDTLGDLLRRH
+635 RETLGELLRRH

>member
-1 VARKFNSIEST
+1 MLYRPGVARRTFNSIEST
-12 AVEAEAMVQQGR
+12 ADQAEAYVQQGR
-24 WVDAERHYREL
+24 WADAEKHYREL

-52 LGEIYRHLGRAREAA
+52 LAEIYRYLNRPREAA

-85 DARGE
+85 DEHTG
-90 PAHGAIND
+90 
-98 VSALRARLAEIEK
+98 LRARLAEIEK
-111 KWSDAAQLYLQA
+111 KWSEAAQLYQQA
-123 GLRVHAAV
+123 KLPVHAAV
-131 AFEKAKQYPEAIAA
+131 SFEKAKLFTEAAAVWKSMLHLPE
-145 WKALLHHPGLAGL
+145 LTHRP
-158 AGGAGVAG
+158 
-166 SAGNGAAPHAGHAS
+166 
-180 HSAHSGAGSRAYEA
+180 YEA

-199 NYGLAAVRL
+199 NYGLVANRL
-208 DPASA
+208 DSNSG

-292 ALERGELHAAAT
+292 ALERGELHAGAT

-334 CADKFVE
+334 CAERFVE

-363 GDYPAVR
+363 GDYPSVR
-370 ECFDKLARLEL
+370 ECFERLAGLEL
-381 PERAKKRFET
+381 PDRAKKRFGA
-391 IAQRYRG
+391 IALRYKG

-434 DPYAVAAS
+434 DPFSVAAS

-455 RALVVLLTLADA
+455 RALVVLLLLADA
-467 QTRRAQAEPE
+467 QARNAEGNAE
-477 TLVHVAELL
+477 TLAEVADKL

-496 PLEKLFGSGDALIRR
+496 PLEKLFSSGDASIRKE
-511 SAVRALRYLY
+511 AVRALRFLY
-521 FKRSFVIVRKA
+521 FKRSFVIIRKA
-532 LTDPDAQVREAALV
+532 LSDPDPQVREAALV

-564 RETSDPRVRAAA
+564 RESTDPRVRAAA
-576 LQSIGKIQT
+576 LQSIGKITT

-599 AGSLREAAYTAL
+599 SGALREAATAAL
-611 TQMDN
+611 SQMDN
-616 ADVVPILR
+616 ADVLPILR
-624 QHHEIETNPAV
+624 QHHEIETNPQV
-635 RDTLGDLLRRH
+635 RDTIGELLRRH

>member
-1 VARKFNSIEST
+1 MARRTFNSIEST
-12 AVEAEAMVQQGR
+12 ADQAEALVQQGR

-52 LGEIYRHLGRAREAA
+52 LGEIYRHLGRGREAS

-77 MARAQLAG
+77 MARGQLVG
-85 DARGE
+85 DE
-90 PAHGAIND
+90 H
-98 VSALRARLAEIEK
+98 VALRARLAEIEK
-111 KWSDAAQLYLQA
+111 KWPEAATLYQKARLP
-123 GLRVHAAV
+123 VHAAV
-131 AFEKAKQYPEAIAA
+131 AFERAKQYTEAVAA
-145 WKALLHHPGLAGL
+145 WKSLVHAPGLAQR
-158 AGGAGVAG
+158 
-166 SAGNGAAPHAGHAS
+166 P
-180 HSAHSGAGSRAYEA
+180 YEA

-208 DPASA
+208 ESASA

-228 VADDFEQVGELER
+228 VADDFEQSGELER

-267 NCIRVLRDDN
+267 NCIRVLREDN

-326 KSALTWMK
+326 KSALTWMR

-341 TGVPVQMVE
+341 TGVPVQMTE

-370 ECFDKLARLEL
+370 ECFEKLAGLEL
-381 PERAKKRFET
+381 PDRARKRFST
-391 IAQRYRG
+391 IAQRYKG

-434 DPYAVAAS
+434 DPFAVAAS

-455 RALVVLLTLADA
+455 RALVVLLTLAAA
-467 QTRRAQAEPE
+467 QSRRAEGETE

-496 PLEKLFGSGDALIRR
+496 PLEKLFSSSDPLIRR
-511 SAVRALRYLY
+511 AATRALRYLY

-532 LTDPDAQVREAALV
+532 LADADAQVREAALT
-546 AIAGLHFPH
+546 AIEGLHFPH

-564 RETSDPRVRAAA
+564 RENNDPRVRGTA
-576 LQSIGKIQT
+576 LVSIGKIQT

-599 AGSLREAAYTAL
+599 TGALRQAAYEAL
-611 TQMDN
+611 SHMDN
-616 ADVVPILR
+616 ADVLPILR
-624 QHHEIETNPAV
+624 QHHEIEMNPQV
-635 RDTLGDLLRRH
+635 RETLGELLRRH

>member
-1 VARKFNSIEST
+1 MARRTFNSIEST
-12 AVEAEAMVQQGR
+12 ADQAEAMVQQGR
-24 WVDAERHYREL
+24 WAEAERHYRDL

-77 MARAQLAG
+77 QARAQLTG
-85 DARGE
+85 DEHIG
-90 PAHGAIND
+90 
-98 VSALRARLAEIEK
+98 LRARLAELDK
-111 KWSDAAQLYLQA
+111 KQAEAAQLYQRAKLP
-123 GLRVHAAV
+123 VHAAV
-131 AFEKAKQYPEAIAA
+131 AFEKAKQYTEAVAA
-145 WKALLHHPGLAGL
+145 WKGLLHAPGLAQK
-158 AGGAGVAG
+158 
-166 SAGNGAAPHAGHAS
+166 P
-180 HSAHSGAGSRAYEA
+180 YEA

-208 DPASA
+208 DPTSG

-267 NCIRVLRDDN
+267 NCIRVLREDN

-326 KSALTWMK
+326 KSALTWMR
-334 CADKFVE
+334 CADKFIE
-341 TGVPVQMVE
+341 TGVPVQMTE

-370 ECFDKLARLEL
+370 ECFEKLAGLEL
-381 PERAKKRFET
+381 PDRAKKRFT
-391 IAQRYRG
+391 AIAQRYKG
-398 LAAPPVELPGLPDYL
+398 LPAPPVELPGLPDYL

-434 DPYAVAAS
+434 DPFAVAAS

-467 QTRRAQAEPE
+467 QARRAEGESE
-477 TLVHVAELL
+477 TAVHVAELL

-496 PLEKLFGSGDALIRR
+496 PLEKLFQSNDAVIRR
-511 SAVRALRYLY
+511 AAVRALRFLY

-532 LTDPDAQVREAALV
+532 LSDPDAQVREAALV
-546 AIAGLHFPH
+546 AIGGLHFPH

-564 RETSDPRVRAAA
+564 RENNDPSVRSYA

-599 AGSLREAAYTAL
+599 AGNLREAARVAL
-611 TQMDN
+611 AQMDN
-616 ADVVPILR
+616 ADVLPILR
-624 QHHEIETNPAV
+624 QHHEIETNPQV
-635 RDTLGDLLRRH
+635 RDTLGELLRRA

>member
-1 VARKFNSIEST
+1 VARRFNSIEST
-12 AVEAEAMVQQGR
+12 ADQAEAMVQQGR

-77 MARAQLAG
+77 MARAQLVG
-85 DARGE
+85 EPRGE
-90 PAHGAIND
+90 PAAASASGSA
-98 VSALRARLAEIEK
+98 VTETGALRARLAEIEK
-111 KWSDAAQLYLQA
+111 KWSEAAQLYLQA
-123 GLRVHAAV
+123 GLPVHAAV
-131 AFEKAKQYPEAIAA
+131 AFERAKQYPEAVAA
-145 WKALLHHPGLAGL
+145 WKALVHHPGLAGMTSSTT
-158 AGGAGVAG
+158 GA
-166 SAGNGAAPHAGHAS
+166 NGATHGPPPNAPHPGAS
-180 HSAHSGAGSRAYEA
+180 TRAYEA

-208 DPASA
+208 DPGSA

-292 ALERGELHAAAT
+292 ALERAELHAAAT

-370 ECFDKLARLEL
+370 ECFDKLAGLEL
-381 PERAKKRFET
+381 PERAKKRFST

-434 DPYAVAAS
+434 DPHAVAAS

-467 QTRRAQAEPE
+467 QSRRAQAEPE
-477 TLVHVAELL
+477 TLVHVGELL

-496 PLEKLFGSGDALIRR
+496 PLEKLFASGDAVIRR

-599 AGSLREAAYTAL
+599 TGGLREAAYAAL

-616 ADVVPILR
+616 ADVLPILR
-624 QHHEIETNPAV
+624 QHHEIETNPQV